1 MNGDQIG
8 GIVRAIVA
16 AIGGYFVGK
25 GVIDGSTVATIAGA
39 VATLATAV
47 WSIIT
52 NKPGTVIP
60 SK

>member
-16 AIGGYFVGK
+16 AVGGYFVGK
-25 GVIDGSTVATIAGA
+25 GVIDGGTVTTIAGA
-39 VATLATAV
+39 VATLVTAI
-47 WSIIT
+47 WSVVS

-60 SK
+60 AK